1 MKSMLT
7 PFGPFVTA
15 ACLAAT
21 LSGCGGGGGGNT
33 RMDSDTMLEDLL
45 SGIDL
50 GEWAEVRFEDDGD
63 LSGIEN
69 TMHGLKVILDDNE
82 MFMITATSP
91 AQPTITGTWEGR
103 WLAGYGEDFAES
115 DAGEQ
120 NTMSIDVTIQGNTVE
135 ATLTYQDVDFVG
147 GGSITTPVAAID
159 ANGRF
164 RPSGTVTIDGAPSTY
179 FGEGQFGGTD
189 QQGVVGYISS
199 SEFASIFW
207 GDRDN

>member
-1 MKSMLT
+1 
-7 PFGPFVTA
+7 
-15 ACLAAT
+15 
-21 LSGCGGGGGGNT
+21 
-33 RMDSDTMLEDLL
+33 
-45 SGIDL
+45 
-50 GEWAEVRFEDDGD
+50 
-63 LSGIEN
+63 
-69 TMHGLKVILDDNE
+69 MHGLKVFLVDDD

-103 WLAGYGEDFAES
+103 WLAGYGEDFDEA

-179 FGEGQFGGTD
+179 SGEGQFGGTD
-189 QQGVVGYISS
+189 QQGVVGYIES